1 MAGPI
6 RLAERAFL
14 LLLSLGVVLRLA
26 GAVPHHP
33 QVALFLF
40 SEVLGVVLLLL
51 QRRGEWTSEPRP
63 VLIAFIGT
71 GAALLVAPE
80 GTALVPD
87 TVSTALIFSGA
98 AIALAAKLC
107 IGRSFGVIPANRGVK
122 RRGVYRVVR
131 HPMYLGY
138 ILNHLGLLLLFPTA
152 WNLSVYAVVWTA
164 LWLRVGEEE
173 RFLLRDPAYRAY
185 THSVRYRLLPGI
197 A

>member
-6 RLAERAFL
+6 RIAERAFL
-14 LLLSLGVVLRLA
+14 LLLSFAAVVRLA
-26 GAVPHHP
+26 GAVPYHP
-33 QVALFLF
+33 QLALVLF
-40 SEVLGVVLLLL
+40 SEVLGVALLLL

-71 GAALLVAPE
+71 GAALLVVPV
-80 GTALVPD
+80 GTALVSD
-87 TVSTALIFSGA
+87 AVSTALIFAGGG
-98 AIALAAKLC
+98 IALAAKLC

-131 HPMYLGY
+131 HPMYFGY
-138 ILNHLGLLLLFPTA
+138 MLNHVGLLLLYPSV
-152 WNLSVYAVVWTA
+152 WNLAVYAVSWTA

-173 RFLLRDPAYRAY
+173 RFLRRDPAYRAY
-185 THSVRYRLLPGI
+185 ARSVRYRLVPGI